1 MIKAGNIDFPIH
13 SILMYAP
20 EKLIEKNGK
29 FYLSF
34 RSKKDAEAF
43 FEDIKHYL
51 FYEIDKEITIKKLR
65 NYETYSME

>member
-1 MIKAGNIDFPIH
+1 MIKASNIDFPIH

-34 RSKKDAEAF
+34 RSKKDAETF
-43 FEDIKHYL
+43 FEDIKYYL
-51 FYEIDKEITIKKLR
+51 FCEKNKEITIKNLR
-65 NYETYSME
+65 NYETYIME